1 MNTELIKIFGVA
13 VSEPN
18 ESVDFANLNAK
29 AVQKGYIVH
38 PNACTRSVEKFIN
51 SINVDYNSTF
61 YKTFEDVTSKS
72 RLELFID
79 QIFHYAS
86 TYGTD
91 FEGETYVPNS
101 EYAKTQKFV
110 FDKYKVI
117 VAVSEKE
124 MCEKCLNLFYSGIAL
139 KEETLDACIGF
150 VVDCVNK
157 KTIAKSDIDLDKV
170 QNREALVRLCKTFN
184 IYPKDPVNLFRYI
197 VFDTTKQTL
206 IIKSKDLISQIKNA
220 ESKFDFTRLSD
231 RDVEKLSTIFFRFK
245 PLFLAFKS
253 GKNSYIINKLRRLA
267 EKNHKPLKTGLLES
281 MLNNDNLKKYAAG
294 EKFDVEKLKKELEKC
309 TNFKIVRLLQT
320 ITEKTVILVSC
331 IENITNSNNGV
342 DYKNMYIVRNGKV
355 FFKNSSMQY
364 SLNEIQNIV
373 SVLRTIH
380 GTLKSKLVEN
390 LKANI
395 AEGKEATY
403 IPFDGLDI
411 ACPVSEKNFVGN
423 YPNGTR
429 YALKDINIF
438 GIYWKNEWGTRDFD
452 LSYQDVDGQRISW
465 NARYT
470 DDRKKLAYSGDMT
483 NADPHA
489 TECIRFPKDVENGI
503 FAINRYSGNEGSK
516 FEFFMSQADNFDHNK
531 IWTLPY
537 MVDPN
542 TITFKSECVS
552 DKVQKM
558 LGIVCDGNLY
568 LSNLSVGNC
577 IVANYSAASAADIYN
592 IYVLKSKTVMYL
604 YDLLEEVG
612 YKKVDDETKD
622 ENTIDFRTATKADII
637 ALFS

>member
-1 MNTELIKIFGVA
+1 M
-13 VSEPN
+13 
-18 ESVDFANLNAK
+18 
-29 AVQKGYIVH
+29 
-38 PNACTRSVEKFIN
+38 
-51 SINVDYNSTF
+51 
-61 YKTFEDVTSKS
+61 
-72 RLELFID
+72 
-79 QIFHYAS
+79 
-86 TYGTD
+86 
-91 FEGETYVPNS
+91 
-101 EYAKTQKFV
+101 
-110 FDKYKVI
+110 
-117 VAVSEKE
+117 
-124 MCEKCLNLFYSGIAL
+124 
-139 KEETLDACIGF
+139 
-150 VVDCVNK
+150 
-157 KTIAKSDIDLDKV
+157 
-170 QNREALVRLCKTFN
+170 
-184 IYPKDPVNLFRYI
+184 
-197 VFDTTKQTL
+197 
-206 IIKSKDLISQIKNA
+206 
-220 ESKFDFTRLSD
+220 
-231 RDVEKLSTIFFRFK
+231 
-245 PLFLAFKS
+245 
-253 GKNSYIINKLRRLA
+253 
-267 EKNHKPLKTGLLES
+267 
-281 MLNNDNLKKYAAG
+281 
-294 EKFDVEKLKKELEKC
+294 
-309 TNFKIVRLLQT
+309 
-320 ITEKTVILVSC
+320 
-331 IENITNSNNGV
+331 
-342 DYKNMYIVRNGKV
+342 
-355 FFKNSSMQY
+355 
-364 SLNEIQNIV
+364 
-373 SVLRTIH
+373 
-380 GTLKSKLVEN
+380 KSKLVEN

-429 YALKDINIF
+429 YALKDMNIF